1 MRRGDDL
8 HRLRKICFALMMA
21 AILVLGVGCS
31 GTGSDEPA
39 GEEPEIHGDVE
50 QSGQPAGDASAYSA
64 YRDVLLGN
72 ENEIRAYDWQLD
84 TDKRVAFIDI
94 NEDGTEELLFMS
106 SKDES
111 LADLHIYR
119 YDADQQEA
127 VEIYYEY
134 ETRFRDG
141 RGYMTDAAV
150 AGGSKFMVF
159 KGTEPGTLY
168 MAFLITDETAYSDMT
183 EYTCT
188 PDGRMI
194 KNWTATNKYSY
205 YDESDVYYLN
215 NEEVSEEEGSSYFV
229 QAKKNYGKL
238 IMFSGYTDIMSVFE
252 NVKSDSP
259 AAMSFDEA
267 INWLDDRIN
276 IAE

>member
-1 MRRGDDL
+1 
-8 HRLRKICFALMMA
+8 
-21 AILVLGVGCS
+21 
-31 GTGSDEPA
+31 
-39 GEEPEIHGDVE
+39 
-50 QSGQPAGDASAYSA
+50 
-64 YRDVLLGN
+64 
-72 ENEIRAYDWQLD
+72 
-84 TDKRVAFIDI
+84 
-94 NEDGTEELLFMS
+94 
-106 SKDES
+106 
-111 LADLHIYR
+111 
-119 YDADQQEA
+119 
-127 VEIYYEY
+127 
-134 ETRFRDG
+134 
-141 RGYMTDAAV
+141 
-150 AGGSKFMVF
+150 
-159 KGTEPGTLY
+159 
-168 MAFLITDETAYSDMT
+168 
-183 EYTCT
+183 
-188 PDGRMI
+188 MI